1 MLVKEHCTPSNQ
13 MVIVYRY
20 LLHLKKNLTL
30 KYSSVI
36 SQLQTECH
44 SNQDKLV
51 APNTTKD
58 ALPRLDVSENWE

>member
-1 MLVKEHCTPSNQ
+1 

-20 LLHLKKNLTL
+20 LQHFKQNLTP

-36 SQLQTECH
+36 SQLQREYG

-51 APNTTKD
+51 APNKISD
-58 ALPRLDVSENWE
+58 ALPRLDVS